1 VEIGDTIDLEET
13 GEESA
18 SARSSPEPGSTR
30 RKSGNGR
37 NGGRGRNG
45 KRNGNGN
52 AAATMRRESEREV
65 DVLGRNGKIRDID
78 LRRLL
83 NAMRDLRDGDFD
95 VRLPLADEPLL
106 AEIADAFNSV
116 AKMNER
122 LCNEMNRIS
131 TTIGREGQ
139 MNDRAS
145 IGAVSGGWRTTVDS
159 VNMLITDLA
168 SPTTEVA
175 RVLSAVAEGD
185 LGQKMV
191 LEIEGKPVQGEFLR
205 IGTTVNTLVDQL
217 GSFANEVTRV
227 AREVGTEGKLGGQAE
242 VPGVAGTWKD
252 LTDNVNTLAGNLTS
266 QVRNIAAVT
275 TAVAKGDLSQ
285 KITVE
290 AKGETQALKNTINT
304 MVDQLSAFASEVTRV
319 AREVGTEG
327 KLGGQAQVPGIAGTW
342 KDLTDNV
349 NAMASNLTGQIRN
362 IADVT
367 TAVAKGDLSRKITV
381 DVKGEILELKNT
393 VNTMV
398 DQLSAF
404 ASEVTRVAKEVGTEG
419 KLGGQA
425 EVPGVG
431 GTWKDLTDN
440 VNFMASNLTGQVRNI
455 ADVTTAVARGE
466 LSRKITADAK
476 GEILELKNTINIMV
490 DQLSAFASE
499 VTRVAREVG
508 TEGKLG
514 GQAEVPGVGGTWKDL
529 TDNVNTLA
537 GNLTSQVRNI
547 AAVTTAVARGDLSQ
561 KITADARGE
570 ILELKN
576 TVNTMVD
583 QLSTFASE
591 VTRVAKEVGTEGK
604 LGGQADVPGVGG
616 TWKDL
621 TDNVNAMA
629 SSLTGQIRN
638 IADVTTA
645 VAKGD
650 LSRKITA
657 EAKGEILELKQTI
670 NIMVD
675 QLSAFASEVTRV
687 AKEVGTEGRLGGQ
700 AEVPGVAG
708 TWKDLTDNVN
718 FMASNL
724 TGQVRNIAD
733 VTTAVA
739 RGDLNRKITAEAKG
753 EILELKNT
761 INIMVD
767 QLSAF
772 AAEVTRVAREVG
784 TEGKLGGQ
792 ANVPGVAGTWKDLTD
807 NVNTLAG
814 NLTGQVRNIA
824 AVTTA
829 VAKGDLSQ
837 KITVEA
843 RGETAELKDTI
854 NTMVDQLSSFAS
866 EVTRVAKEVGTEGK
880 LGGQASVP
888 GVGGTWKDLT
898 DNVNAM
904 ASNLTGQI
912 RNIADVTTAVA
923 KGDLSRKITVDV
935 KGEILELKQTINTM
949 VDSLSV
955 FAGEVTR
962 VAREV
967 GTEGRL
973 GGQANVP
980 GVAGTWKDL
989 TDNVNFMA
997 SNLTGQVRNIADVTT
1012 AVARGD
1018 LSRKMTVDVKGEI
1031 LELKNTIN
1039 TMVDQ
1044 LSTFA
1049 SEVTRVAKEVGTE
1062 GKLGGQANVPGV
1074 AGTWKD
1080 LTDNVNAM
1088 ASSLTS
1094 QIRNIALVT
1103 TAVARGDLSQ
1113 KISVEVR
1120 GEILELKNTTNAM
1133 VDSLRVFADEVT
1145 RVAKE
1150 VGTEGKLGGQA
1161 EVPNASG
1168 TWRALTDNVNA
1179 MANSLTVQ
1187 VRAIADVATAVTRGD
1202 LSRQIAVEAQGELEQ
1217 LKDNLN
1223 QMIVNLKSTTEK
1235 NAEQDWLKTN
1245 LAKFSRMMQ
1254 GQKDL
1259 EAVSKLIMSE
1269 LTPLVSAHH
1278 GAFYIMED
1286 DNHTPVLKLIASYA
1300 YKERKHLGN
1309 RFYLGEGLV
1318 GQAALEKKPILLTNV
1333 PDDYIRISSGLGEAP
1348 PRNVIVL
1355 PVLFEGEVKAVIEL
1369 ASFLPFSQ
1377 IHQLFLDQLAETVGV
1392 VINMIAANMRTAEL
1406 LEQSQSLTLE
1416 LQSQSEELR
1425 KQQEELKRSNAELE
1439 AQAQTLRTSEELLKD
1454 QQEELQQVN
1463 EELEE
1468 KASLLA
1474 EQNRKVEQK
1483 NEEVEAARL
1492 ALEEKAE
1499 QLQLS
1504 SKYKSEFLANM
1515 SHELRTP
1522 LNSLLILA
1530 RLLSEN
1536 KEGNLSPK
1544 QVEFAQT
1551 ILSSG
1556 SDLLNLINDVLDLS
1570 KVEAGKMD
1578 VNPSDVR
1585 LAEVKDFV
1593 ERNFNPVAEQKGLAF
1608 RVEVNPDLPPTVYTD
1623 GARLQQIL
1631 KNLLSNAFKF
1641 TQEGEVTLTV
1651 RRAEKGRRFQNH
1663 TLDSAADVVAFA
1675 VQDTGIGIAKDKQR
1689 LIFEAFQQADGTTNR
1704 KYGGTGLGLS
1714 ISREIARLLGGEI
1727 RVESAEG
1734 KGSTFTLFLP
1744 THFTGLPGSDNGGN
1758 EPRTIQRRDPSA
1770 PPMMRSSPPPVSGR
1784 PNVMRGPRPNQR
1796 RKPSGDALVY
1806 QPERR
1811 AVPQTVIADDRD
1823 SIEEGDRTVL
1833 IIENDQ
1839 NFAKVLLDMARDKGY
1854 KGVVELDGEAGL
1866 KASREVRPD
1875 AITLDIDMPGL
1886 DGLQVLDR
1894 LKRDPETRHVPVHI
1908 ISGVE
1913 QKREGLKAG
1922 AIAYLA
1928 KPVSKEGLDAAFAR
1942 ISTFIDTVPK
1952 KLIVVEDNEAQR
1964 QSIVELIAHED
1975 VEITAVPSAED
1986 ALDKI
1991 REQHFDCMVLDLGL
2005 HTGQM
2010 TGFDLLEKV
2019 KSDPDNHDLPIIIY
2033 TGKELSPKE
2042 ETEIRKYAETIIL
2055 KDVKSPERLLD
2066 ETALFLH
2073 RVEAKLPEQKRK
2085 MLEHLHDSDSVVSGK
2100 SVLVVDD
2107 DVRNIFSLTS
2117 VLEDHGMIV
2126 RFAETGKQAIDELKK
2141 DPNVDAVLMD
2151 VMMPEMDGYET
2162 TRAIR
2167 EMDQFKTLPII
2178 ALTAKAMKGDREKC
2192 IAAGASDYITKPVD
2206 TEQLLSLLRVWLYR

>member
-1 VEIGDTIDLEET
+1 MEIGDTIEMEEGAEET
-13 GEESA
+13 T
-18 SARSSPEPGSTR
+18 ARSTSPGSR
-30 RKSGNGR
+30 RKNGR
-37 NGGRGRNG
+37 NGSKTRNA
-45 KRNGNGN
+45 KRNGNGGG
-52 AAATMRRESEREV
+52 TKREGEREI
-65 DVLGRNGKIRDID
+65 DLLSGNGRLKEMD

-83 NAMRDLRDGDFD
+83 DAMRDLRDGEFE
-95 VRLPLADEPLL
+95 VRLPASDDPLL
-106 AEIADAFNSV
+106 AEIADAFNGI
-116 AKMNER
+116 AKLNER
-122 LCNEMNRIS
+122 LCDEMQRVS
-131 TTIGREGQ
+131 ATIGREGQ

-145 IGAVSGGWRTTVDS
+145 IGQVTGGWRATVQS
-159 VNMLITDLA
+159 VNTLITDLA

-191 LEIEGKPVQGEFLR
+191 LEIDGKPVQGEFLR
-205 IGTTVNTLVDQL
+205 IGTTVNTMVDQL

-290 AKGETQALKNTINT
+290 ARGETLELKNTINT

-327 KLGGQAQVPGIAGTW
+327 KLGGQAQVAGIGGTW

-398 DQLSAF
+398 DQLSTF
-404 ASEVTRVAKEVGTEG
+404 AEEVTRVAREVGTEG
-419 KLGGQA
+419 RLGGQA
-425 EVPGVG
+425 QVPGVG

-440 VNFMASNLTGQVRNI
+440 VNFMASSLTGQVRNI
-455 ADVTTAVARGE
+455 ADVTTAVARGD
-466 LSRKITADAK
+466 LSRKITADAR

-604 LGGQADVPGVGG
+604 LGGQAEVPGVGG

-650 LSRKITA
+650 LSRKITVDV
-657 EAKGEILELKQTI
+657 KGEILELKQTI
-670 NIMVD
+670 NTMVD
-675 QLSAFASEVTRV
+675 QLSSFASEVTRV

-739 RGDLNRKITAEAKG
+739 KGDLNRKITAEAKG

-792 ANVPGVAGTWKDLTD
+792 ASVPGVAGTWKDLTD

-824 AVTTA
+824 AVTIA
-829 VAKGDLSQ
+829 VARGDLSQ

-843 RGETAELKDTI
+843 KGETAELKDTI
-854 NTMVDQLSSFAS
+854 NTMVDQLSAFAS

-880 LGGQASVP
+880 LGGQAQVP
-888 GVGGTWKDLT
+888 GVAGTWKDLT

-1012 AVARGD
+1012 AVAKGD

-1044 LSTFA
+1044 LSSFA

-1074 AGTWKD
+1074 GGTWKD

-1103 TAVARGDLSQ
+1103 TAVAKGDLSQ
-1113 KISVEVR
+1113 KITVEVR
-1120 GEILELKNTTNAM
+1120 GEILELKNTVNAM

-1179 MANSLTVQ
+1179 MANSLTAQ
-1187 VRAIADVATAVTRGD
+1187 VRAIADVATSVTRGD
-1202 LSRQIAVEAQGELEQ
+1202 LSRQITVEAQGELDE
-1217 LKDNLN
+1217 LKNNLN

-1235 NAEQDWLKTN
+1235 NSEQDWLKTN

-1259 EAVSKLIMSE
+1259 ESVSKLIMSE

-1286 DNHTPVLKLIASYA
+1286 ENNAPVLKLIASYA
-1300 YKERKHLGN
+1300 YKERKHIGN

-1355 PVLFEGEVKAVIEL
+1355 PVLFEGDVKAVIEL

-1439 AQAQTLRTSEELLKD
+1439 AQATTLRTSEELLKD

-1474 EQNRKVEQK
+1474 EQNRKVESK
-1483 NEEVEAARL
+1483 NAEVEAARL

-1499 QLQLS
+1499 QLALS

-1536 KEGNLSPK
+1536 KDGNLTPK

-1551 ILSSG
+1551 ILTSG

-1585 LAEVKDFV
+1585 LGEVKEFV
-1593 ERNFNPVAEQKGLAF
+1593 DRSFGAVAEQKGLGF
-1608 RVEVNPDLPPTVYTD
+1608 RVELNADVPQTIYTD
-1623 GARLQQIL
+1623 GGRLQQIL
-1631 KNLLSNAFKF
+1631 KNLLSNSFKF
-1641 TQEGEVTLTV
+1641 TESGEVSLTV
-1651 RRAEKGRRFQNH
+1651 RRAEKGRRFQNPA
-1663 TLDSAADVVAFA
+1663 LDAAAEVIAFA
-1675 VQDTGIGIAKDKQR
+1675 VTDTGIGIPKEKQR
-1689 LIFEAFQQADGTTNR
+1689 LIFEAFQQADGTTSR

-1727 RVESAEG
+1727 RVESTENQ
-1734 KGSTFTLFLP
+1734 GSTFTLFLP
-1744 THFTGLPGSDNGGN
+1744 ARYIPRQDGPDRDPYSSTEGPGGSRGSEPQFTPTSGGASRS
-1758 EPRTIQRRDPSA
+1758 PVRAPARRD
-1770 PPMMRSSPPPVSGR
+1770 
-1784 PNVMRGPRPNQR
+1784 QR
-1796 RKPSGDALVY
+1796 RKPSGDALQY
-1806 QPERR
+1806 RPERR
-1811 AVPQTVIADDRD
+1811 AVAQTVIDDDRD
-1823 SIEEGDRTVL
+1823 QIEEGDRSVL
-1833 IIENDQ
+1833 IVENDQ

-1866 KASREVRPD
+1866 RAAREVRPD
-1875 AITLDIDMPGL
+1875 AITLDIDMPGM
-1886 DGLQVLDR
+1886 DGLEVLDR

-1922 AIAYLA
+1922 AIAYLE
-1928 KPVSKEGLDAAFAR
+1928 KPVSKEALDAAFAR
-1942 ISTFIDTVPK
+1942 ISSFIDTVPK
-1952 KLIVVEDNEAQR
+1952 TLLVVEDNEAQR
-1964 QSIVELIAHED
+1964 QSIEELIAHDD
-1975 VEITAVPSAED
+1975 VEITAVGSASE
-1986 ALDKI
+1986 ALDKLH
-1991 REQHFDCMVLDLGL
+1991 EKHFDCMVLDLGL
-2005 HTGQM
+2005 RTGEM
-2010 TGFDLLEKV
+2010 SGFDLLEKV

-2033 TGKELSPKE
+2033 TGKELSRDD
-2042 ETEIRKYAETIIL
+2042 ETKIKKYAETIIV

-2085 MLEHLHDSDSVVSGK
+2085 MLEHLHDADSVVAGK
-2100 SVLVVDD
+2100 KVLVVDD

-2117 VLEDHGMIV
+2117 VLEDHGMVV
-2126 RFAETGKQAIDELKK
+2126 RFAENGKQAIDQLKQES
-2141 DPNVDAVLMD
+2141 DIDAVLMD
-2151 VMMPEMDGYET
+2151 IMMPEMDGYET
-2162 TRAIR
+2162 TKAIR
-2167 EMDQFKTLPII
+2167 AMDQFKALPII